1 MSQKYRVMS
10 QVEQLQEKDYAWALI
25 KKDPERLYQLT
36 CSLADKVGGMEAM
49 ESVIKDDTKSQK
61 FRGIKDVFNE
71 QCWSGPIGGRTHLEF
86 QTKFEKGFSRFLN
99 SAKKRKGTGRFY
111 NTYSGFKQMYQK
123 WKRETNN
130 RVPEED
136 FSGLESLFATNQIP
150 GSASYVELLMARA
163 KGATFTLPD
172 GTEVKLSL

>member
-1 MSQKYRVMS
+1 MSQNQRVMS
-10 QVEQLQEKDYAWALI
+10 QVESLQQKDYAWALI

-49 ESVIKDDTKSQK
+49 ERDLKDDTKSQK

-71 QCWSGPIGGRTHLEF
+71 ECWSGPTGGRTHLEF

-111 NTYSGFKQMYQK
+111 NTYSGFKQMFQK
-123 WKRETNN
+123 WKRENANQVT
-130 RVPEED
+130 EDD
-136 FSGLESLFATNQIP
+136 FSGLESLFSTNQIP

-163 KGATFTLPD
+163 KGASFTLPD

>member
-1 MSQKYRVMS
+1 MS

-49 ESVIKDDTKSQK
+49 ESVIKD
-61 FRGIKDVFNE
+61 VFNE
-71 QCWSGPIGGRTHLEF
+71 QCWSGPIGGKTHLEF
-86 QTKFEKGFSRFLN
+86 QTKFEKGFRRFLN

-111 NTYSGFKQMYQK
+111 NTYSGFKQMFQK
-123 WKRETNN
+123 WKRENNN

-136 FSGLESLFATNQIP
+136 FSGLESLFASNEIP

-163 KGATFTLPD
+163 KGASFTLPD
-172 GTEVKLSL
+172 GTEIKLSL